1 MRTIY
6 SVEDDLDIE
15 KIIYVSLSKAGY
27 RVLSFATT
35 KAFWEVFE
43 KERPDMVLLDL
54 MLPDG
59 NGIDLLKRLRA
70 DRKNNSLKV
79 VILSAKRMTMDK
91 IEGLDSGADD
101 YIEKPFD
108 ILELIS
114 RINAR
119 FRLDSEALTF
129 EDITLDATRHLAEK
143 CGNDLNLTN
152 TEFEILHLLLSNQGK
167 AVTREEISRSIYN
180 QDDTCESRA
189 IDMHVAQL
197 RKKINDRDSHIIRTI
212 YGVGYII
219 G

>member
-1 MRTIY
+1 
-6 SVEDDLDIE
+6 
-15 KIIYVSLSKAGY
+15 
-27 RVLSFATT
+27 
-35 KAFWEVFE
+35 
-43 KERPDMVLLDL
+43 MVLLDL

>member
-35 KAFWEVFE
+35 KAFWEAFE

-152 TEFEILHLLLSNQGK
+152 TEFEIFSFLTKEKQSHARKSPVAYTIKMTPAK
-167 AVTREEISRSIYN
+167 AAPS
-180 QDDTCESRA
+180 TCMSP
-189 IDMHVAQL
+189 
-197 RKKINDRDSHIIRTI
+197 S
-212 YGVGYII
+212 
-219 G
+219 